1 MSEDMLVYPTEKVV
15 GVLDDHGAVD
25 ELRSA
30 LAEAGASE
38 VEVLSG
44 DSGEEQLDPK
54 GDDHGPLAKAMRTV
68 QKALG
73 DEAERL
79 ENLNDELER
88 GNLVVQA
95 GLSAGDDD
103 AREQEKRRIG
113 KVMRQHGVRS
123 IAFYGKNQIEEL
135 TLDA

>member
-15 GVLDDHGAVD
+15 GVLDDADAVG
-25 ELRSA
+25 ELRRA
-30 LAEAGASE
+30 LAEAGASD

-44 DSGEEQLDPK
+44 RSGERQLDPK
-54 GDDHGPLAKAMRTV
+54 GEEHGALGKAVRTV

-73 DEAERL
+73 EEAERL

-95 GLSAGDDD
+95 GLSADDDD
-103 AREQEKRRIG
+103 ARDDEKHRLAGIMRRN
-113 KVMRQHGVRS
+113 GVRS